1 MKANFR
7 GRGFLL
13 PWVLWCFVISP
24 FSISKCFYFL
34 LMEFRARN
42 LGLFFVYDVILR
54 VQGAI
59 FKRFLQF
66 LISRKLLV
74 KFTTSSF
81 QEIERKRIELASNNI
96 QYIISYLV

>member
-1 MKANFR
+1 
-7 GRGFLL
+7 
-13 PWVLWCFVISP
+13 
-24 FSISKCFYFL
+24 
-34 LMEFRARN
+34 MEFRARN

-74 KFTTSSF
+74 VNFTTSSF
-81 QEIERKRIELASNNI
+81 REIERKRIELASNNI